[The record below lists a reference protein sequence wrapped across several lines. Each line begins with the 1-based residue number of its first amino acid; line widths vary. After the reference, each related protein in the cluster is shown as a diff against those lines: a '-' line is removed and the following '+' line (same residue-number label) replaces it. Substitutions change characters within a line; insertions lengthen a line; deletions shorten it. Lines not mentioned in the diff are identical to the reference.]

1 MAEDI
6 FITAAARTPMGSFQG
21 ALSDLTAPEIGGTAI
36 AAVLDQQS
44 LDKTLI
50 DEVIM
55 GCVLP
60 AGLGQAPARQAS
72 FAGGISE
79 SVPCSTVNKMCGSGM
94 KAVMLGYD
102 QIKAGGADIII
113 AGGMESMSNAP
124 YLSSKARDGAR
135 I

>member
-21 ALSDLTAPEIGGTAI
+21 ALRDLTAPEIGGAAI
-36 AAVLDQQS
+36 AAVVEKQGA
-44 LDKTLI
+44 DKTLI

-72 FAGGISE
+72 FAGGLSA
-79 SVPCSTVNKMCGSGM
+79 SVPVSYTHLR
-94 KAVMLGYD
+94 AH
-102 QIKAGGADIII
+102 
-113 AGGMESMSNAP
+113 ET
-124 YLSSKARDGAR
+124 
-135 I
+135 